1 MATAVAVS
9 NQERSRGAT
18 MLGWAALLACVVLV
32 YGKTLITLGRNWWSD
47 DNYSHGLLVPFA
59 IAFLIHQEYPRWK
72 QIAHR
77 PSGMGAVAI
86 VFSQIVGL
94 AGYLGAEFFLQRV
107 SIAML
112 ACGIVL
118 FLWGWRQLRE
128 MALIVLLFLL
138 AVPLPAIV
146 FNQVAL
152 PLQLVASVVSE
163 KALTVLDIPV
173 FREGNI
179 LILPNVT
186 LSVAEACSGIR
197 SLMSLITLAVMIAY
211 FLPARW
217 LVRCL
222 FVLSAVPV
230 AIVANS
236 MRVAGTGVLA
246 RHWGEAAAQGFFHS
260 FSGWLIF
267 VVAMLILAG
276 EAMLCTRFFRHREA
290 AHV

>member
-1 MATAVAVS
+1 
-9 NQERSRGAT
+9 

-138 AVPLPAIV
+138 AVPLPAII

-163 KALTVLDIPV
+163 KTLNMLSIPV

-179 LILPNVT
+179 LILPNIT

-290 AHV
+290 AHD